1 MNWFYV
7 VALIRKKDWLTI
19 TLRKNVNP
27 KKRSNWKARSFIWG
41 ACSMC
46 ERDLAESKQ
55 NLCIKQDTWSQE
67 RIEVTN
73 DKTEQIGGWP
83 H

>member
-1 MNWFYV
+1 MNWFCV
-7 VALIRKKDWLTI
+7 VALIRKKRLVDNNTK
-19 TLRKNVNP
+19 KNVNP
-27 KKRSNWKARSFIWG
+27 KKRSNWKARSFNWG

-67 RIEVTN
+67 RIEVTD
-73 DKTEQIGGWP
+73 DKTEQIGGRP